1 MISFGIEAEA
11 PILKLFLER
20 SVCAPSIYQLNL
32 HFTHGVFF
40 SILNFILLLICMC
53 YFNN

>member
-40 SILNFILLLICMC
+40 YSEFHFTIDLYVLF
-53 YFNN
+53 

>member
-11 PILKLFLER
+11 ILKLFLER

-32 HFTHGVFF
+32 HFTHGVF

>member
-20 SVCAPSIYQLNL
+20 SVCAPSIYQLN
-32 HFTHGVFF
+32 FSTSPMVSF
-40 SILNFILLLICMC
+40 SILNFHFTIDLYVL
-53 YFNN
+53 F

>member
-20 SVCAPSIYQLNL
+20 SVCAPSIYLELAL
-32 HFTHGVFF
+32 HPWCL

>member
-1 MISFGIEAEA
+1 MISFGIEAEG

-32 HFTHGVFF
+32 HFTHGVFYSEF
-40 SILNFILLLICMC
+40 HFTIDLYVLF
-53 YFNN
+53 

>member
-20 SVCAPSIYQLNL
+20 SVCAPSIYQLELAL
-32 HFTHGVFF
+32 HMVSF

>member
-20 SVCAPSIYQLNL
+20 SVCAPSIYQLE
-32 HFTHGVFF
+32 HFTHGVF

-53 YFNN
+53 